1 MPPPPFPESHNIPY
15 STKRIRVPNLLHV
28 AKVFLSLF
36 MDGFCLSDICA
47 HVRITSLHFPLRCL
61 HVFSFVPR
69 SRAVLCTVSVRRRD
83 SRSGEGDRLQLRLM
97 IGRKRKGELCH
108 LPHERNLQIVGE
120 NATTTDAKHMFV
132 VAEQKSSC
140 DITSHPFFAGI
151 SSWTLLLFCPNS
163 HKKGWGGKK
172 DRLSLQVLPF
182 LPEFSDFYPRQEAR
196 KERRGGK
203 KEGGIAGK
211 WEETVLSEAIN
222 D

>member
-1 MPPPPFPESHNIPY
+1 MEQFLFPWQSAESRTFFAPPFPESHNIPY

-47 HVRITSLHFPLRCL
+47 HERKTSLHFPLRCL

-97 IGRKRKGELCH
+97 IGRKRKRELCH
-108 LPHERNLQIVGE
+108 LPNERNLQIVGE

-132 VAEQKSSC
+132 VAEQKYSC

-151 SSWTLLLFCPNS
+151 SSRTLLFLS
-163 HKKGWGGKK
+163 ELAQK
-172 DRLSLQVLPF
+172 RLG
-182 LPEFSDFYPRQEAR
+182 R
-196 KERRGGK
+196 KEGSAFLTSPSLPSRIFRFLSQTRSKKRKKRG
-203 KEGGIAGK
+203 KEGGGA
-211 WEETVLSEAIN
+211 
-222 D
+222 